1 LIVGVLSQQA
11 RKRHML
17 IEGIENNGLKE

>member
-11 RKRHML
+11 RKRHMG